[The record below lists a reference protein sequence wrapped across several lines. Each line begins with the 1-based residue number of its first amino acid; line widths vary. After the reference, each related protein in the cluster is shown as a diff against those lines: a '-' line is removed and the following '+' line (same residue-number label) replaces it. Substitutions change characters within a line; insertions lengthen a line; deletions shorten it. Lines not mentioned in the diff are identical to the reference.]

1 MNCMK
6 CGRDLKDQKVFCV
19 RCLTEMAKYP
29 VKPNTVVQLPTHR
42 PEPVAKKPPRKPEL
56 KPEEQ
61 VRHLRST
68 VRWLGILL
76 TVALLAFAFAAN
88 ALLYYL
94 DQRDSGQEVGKNYT
108 TQQDK

>member
-1 MNCMK
+1 MSDMHDTHK
-6 CGRDLKDQKVFCV
+6 FDTLSLLAGLSEADTAQYSLEDILSEYRD
-19 RCLTEMAKYP
+19 
-29 VKPNTVVQLPTHR
+29 PN
-42 PEPVAKKPPRKPEL
+42 AKKPEAPLPEPEL

-88 ALLYYL
+88 VLLYYL
-94 DQRDSGQEVGKNYT
+94 NHQDPGQEIGKNYT
-108 TQQDK
+108 TQQEK